1 MNEKG
6 TRRVP
11 GLYRRGRIWWCK
23 YYQNGRPV
31 RESTGT
37 EKATEAKCF
46 LDGRKGRVATGQ
58 PILPRADR
66 IRYEEAAE
74 DLRKHYE
81 TTGERGTKEAARRFA
96 HLKGFFQ
103 GRRLAALSGAD
114 VTAYVERRQAEKAS
128 NGTINRELGVLGK
141 LLRLAYRHNKLA
153 RVPAFSCL
161 KEAAPRQG
169 FFEREQ
175 FEAVRRRLPD
185 DLKAVVTIAYT
196 YGWRVPSEVLTL
208 QRRQLDLEAGTL
220 RLDPGTTKNDDGRVV
235 YLTVELRGLLA
246 AQLERIRAAE
256 RRLGR
261 VIPWLFPH
269 LTSPCRTPGCR
280 RMHGHVGERRTK
292 LRKVW
297 HTACRRAGV
306 PGKIPHDFRRTAVR
320 NLERAAVPRSVA
332 MKITGHRTEAVYR
345 RYAIVSDA
353 DLREAS
359 ERLTGTIPGTVA
371 GRGAILG
378 GREDGKSGS

>member
-1 MNEKG
+1 MG
-6 TRRVP
+6 Q
-11 GLYRRGRIWWCK
+11 LYQRGRIWWVK
-23 YYQNGRPV
+23 YYVNGRPV

-37 EKATEAKCF
+37 AKEKKAEQVLKARE
-46 LDGRKGRVATGQ
+46 GRAAAGL
-58 PILPRADR
+58 PLLPRADR
-66 IRYEEAAE
+66 VRYDEAAE
-74 DLRKHYE
+74 DLRTHYE

-96 HLKGFFQ
+96 HLTRFFQ
-103 GRRLAALSGAD
+103 GRRLASLSGAD
-114 VTAYVERRQAEKAS
+114 VTAYVAQRQAEQAS

-153 RVPAFSCL
+153 RVPAFSFL

-175 FEAVRRRLPD
+175 FEAVRRLLPD

-208 QRRQLDLEAGTL
+208 ERRQLDLQAGTL
-220 RLDPGTTKNDDGRVV
+220 PTDPATTKNDDGRVV
-235 YLTVELRGLLA
+235 YLTAELTALLA
-246 AQLERIRAAE
+246 AQVERIRTAE

-261 VIPWLFPH
+261 IIPWLFPH
-269 LTSPCRTPGCR
+269 LTDA
-280 RMHGHVGERRTK
+280 GHLGERRTK

-306 PGKIPHDFRRTAVR
+306 PGRIPHDFRRTAVR
-320 NLERAAVPRSVA
+320 NLERSAVPRSVA

-353 DLREAS
+353 DLQEAS
-359 ERLTGTIPGTVA
+359 RRLTGTISGTVA
-371 GRGAILG
+371 PADAILA
-378 GREDGKSGS
+378 GREAEKSGS